1 MPFETGNKLASGPR
15 PKPFRDVLKMEL
27 AAAGD
32 DHKALR
38 LIARNLIEQAQTKEG
53 LAAIKEIADRLDGKA
68 PQPLKNDDDEAFQ
81 VILQPLVRQIV
92 DPKGS
97 DSSGI

>member
-1 MPFETGNKLASGPR
+1 MAFEAGNQLAAGPR

-27 AAAGD
+27 LAAGE

-38 LIARNLIEQAQTKEG
+38 LIARNLIAQAQTKDG

-68 PQPLKNDDDEAFQ
+68 PQPLKNDEDEAFQ
-81 VILQPLVRQIV
+81 VILQPLVRKIV
-92 DPKGS
+92 DPKDGS
-97 DSSGI
+97 DS